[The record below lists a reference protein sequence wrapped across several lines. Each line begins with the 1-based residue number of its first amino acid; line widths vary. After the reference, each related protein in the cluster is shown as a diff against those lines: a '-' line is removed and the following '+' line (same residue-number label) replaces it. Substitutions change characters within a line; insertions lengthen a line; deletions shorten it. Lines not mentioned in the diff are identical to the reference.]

1 MSIYLFIF
9 EPYYNISL
17 YFFKASLSYSFFF
30 GRLNI
35 TLWHKGILCRLSGR
49 FVPRRAY
56 VSLFWTCKRE
66 CTNGLL
72 YCVLRSLL
80 SYFTGSFL
88 RKCPDELV
96 VGIRSGRKKF
106 RFLRKCPDELV
117 VVMRNVL
124 NKILAQFLRFMSS
137 IFFFTAIS
145 VYLFSDR
152 ISFLYS
158 GPTRENARM
167 ISCTVFYGRYCRISL
182 AVFCASVQT
191 SWLWNLTFSL
201 QSIRS
206 GRKKFCVDSLGVS
219 FSGELTFLYSGP
231 ARENARIISCTVF
244 YGLYWRITLAVSCA
258 SVQTSWLWLCAM
270 WCGKF
275 SSENIR

>member
-1 MSIYLFIF
+1 MSIYLFIL

-56 VSLFWTCKRE
+56 VSLFWTYKRE
-66 CTNGLL
+66 RTNYLL

-80 SYFTGSFL
+80 SYIIGS
-88 RKCPDELV
+88 
-96 VGIRSGRKKF
+96 
-106 RFLRKCPDELV
+106 FLRKCPDELV
-117 VVMRNVL
+117 VVMRNVVRKIYIINKLLL

-137 IFFFTAIS
+137 IFLFTAIS

-167 ISCTVFYGRYCRISL
+167 ISCI
-182 AVFCASVQT
+182 
-191 SWLWNLTFSL
+191 
-201 QSIRS
+201 
-206 GRKKFCVDSLGVS
+206 
-219 FSGELTFLYSGP
+219 
-231 ARENARIISCTVF
+231 VF
-244 YGLYWRITLAVSCA
+244 YGLYCRILLAVSCA
-258 SVQTSWLWLCAM
+258 SVQTSWLWQCAM
-270 WCGKF
+270 RCG
-275 SSENIR
+275 NR